1 VYEHVFSLG
10 ETYGYV
16 KIFMVCEISNFYD
29 SRRSKMT
36 TTTVIKSDIEIAQE
50 AKLKRIQEIATEL
63 DILENELEPYGHYK
77 AKISLDLLSRLANK
91 PDGKVILV
99 TAINPT
105 PAGEGKSTVTVG
117 LGQALNKL
125 GKKAIIAMREPSLGP
140 TMGIKGG
147 ATGGG
152 YSQVLPMEDINLH
165 FTGDLHAITAANNAL
180 AALIDNHIHHGNELR
195 IDTRR
200 IVWKRV
206 VDLNDRALRQ
216 VVVGLGGPV
225 QGVPR
230 EDGFDITVASEI
242 MAIFCLA
249 TDLQDLK
256 QRLSK
261 IVVAYNVDK
270 QPVTVGD
277 LGVEGALTLLL
288 KDALKP
294 NLVQTLEH
302 TPALIHGGP
311 FANIAHGCNS
321 VIATKMA
328 QKLGDYVVTE
338 AGFGA
343 DLGAEKFLH
352 IKARSAGIKP
362 EAVVIVATIRALK
375 MHGGIAKQELQ
386 TENVEA
392 LRAGLSNLQKHIET
406 VQAFGLPFVVA
417 INRFITDTEREIET
431 LKAFC
436 EEHGYPVALT
446 EVWGKGGEGGLD
458 LAKKVLEAIESGKN
472 QFTPLY
478 DVNEPILEKIRKIAQ
493 VVYGAKDVEFSS
505 KAQKQIEQFE
515 MFGWDKLPICMAKT
529 QYSLSDDP
537 KKLGRPEDF
546 TITVREF
553 KPSIGAG
560 FLVALT
566 GDVMTMPG
574 LPKKPAALNMD
585 VDNNGNAVGLF

>member
-1 VYEHVFSLG
+1 
-10 ETYGYV
+10 
-16 KIFMVCEISNFYD
+16 
-29 SRRSKMT
+29 MT
-36 TTTVIKSDIEIAQE
+36 TTAKVKSDIEIAQE
-50 AKLKRIQEIATEL
+50 AKLKKIQEIAKEL
-63 DILENELEPYGHYK
+63 DILEEELEPYGHYK
-77 AKISLDLLSRLANK
+77 AKISLNLLNRLADK
-91 PDGKVILV
+91 PNGKVILV

-117 LGQALNKL
+117 LGQALNKI
-125 GKKAIIAMREPSLGP
+125 GKKAIVAMREPSLGP

-249 TDLQDLK
+249 TDLEDLK
-256 QRLSK
+256 QRLAK

-270 QPVTVGD
+270 EPVTVGD
-277 LGVEGALTLLL
+277 LGVEGALALLL

-302 TPALIHGGP
+302 TPAFIHGGP

-321 VIATKMA
+321 VLATKMA

-352 IKARSAGIKP
+352 IKARYAGFRP
-362 EAVVIVATIRALK
+362 DAVVIVATIRALK
-375 MHGGIAKQELQ
+375 MHGGVPKSELQ
-386 TENVEA
+386 QENVEA
-392 LRAGLSNLQKHIET
+392 LRKGLNNLQKHIET
-406 VQAFGLPFVVA
+406 IEAFGLPFVVA
-417 INRFITDTEREIET
+417 INRFVSDTDEEIKT
-431 LKAFC
+431 LQAFC
-436 EEHGYPVALT
+436 EENNYPVALT
-446 EVWGKGGEGGLD
+446 EVWEKGGEGGID
-458 LAKKVLEAIESGKN
+458 LAYKVIDAIESGN
-472 QFTPLY
+472 NNYSPLY
-478 DVNEPILEKIRKIAQ
+478 DLEDSIPEKIRKIAQ
-493 VVYGAKDVEFSS
+493 VVYGANGVEFSS
-505 KAQKQIEQFE
+505 KAKKQIEQFE

-537 KKLGRPEDF
+537 TKLGRPEGF

-574 LPKKPAALNMD
+574 LPKKPAALNMN
-585 VDNNGNAVGLF
+585 VDENGNAVGLF

>member
-1 VYEHVFSLG
+1 
-10 ETYGYV
+10 
-16 KIFMVCEISNFYD
+16 
-29 SRRSKMT
+29 MT
-36 TTTVIKSDIEIAQE
+36 TTAKVKSDIEIAQE
-50 AKLKRIQEIATEL
+50 AKLKKIQEIAKEL
-63 DILENELEPYGHYK
+63 DILEEELEPYGHYK
-77 AKISLDLLSRLANK
+77 AKISLNLLNRLADK
-91 PDGKVILV
+91 PNGKVILV

-117 LGQALNKL
+117 LGQALNKI
-125 GKKAIIAMREPSLGP
+125 GKKAIVAMREPSLGP

-249 TDLQDLK
+249 TDLEDLK
-256 QRLSK
+256 QRLAK

-270 QPVTVGD
+270 EPVTVGD
-277 LGVEGALTLLL
+277 LGVEGALALLL

-302 TPALIHGGP
+302 TPAFIHGGP

-321 VIATKMA
+321 VLATKMA

-352 IKARSAGIKP
+352 IKARYAGFRP
-362 EAVVIVATIRALK
+362 DAVVIVATIRALK
-375 MHGGIAKQELQ
+375 MHGGVPKSELQ
-386 TENVEA
+386 QENVEA
-392 LRAGLSNLQKHIET
+392 LRKGLNNLQKHIET
-406 VQAFGLPFVVA
+406 IEAFGLPFVVA
-417 INRFITDTEREIET
+417 INRFVSDTDEEIKT
-431 LKAFC
+431 LQAFC
-436 EEHGYPVALT
+436 EENNYPVALT
-446 EVWGKGGEGGLD
+446 EVWEKGGEGGID
-458 LAKKVLEAIESGKN
+458 LAYKVIDAIESGN
-472 QFTPLY
+472 NNYSPLY
-478 DVNEPILEKIRKIAQ
+478 DLEDSIPEKIRKIAQ
-493 VVYGAKDVEFSS
+493 VVYGANGVEFSS
-505 KAQKQIEQFE
+505 KARKQIEQFE

-537 KKLGRPEDF
+537 TKLGRPEGF

-574 LPKKPAALNMD
+574 LPKKPAALNMN
-585 VDNNGNAVGLF
+585 VDENGNAVGLF

>member
-478 DVNEPILEKIRKIAQ
+478 DVNEPIPEKIRKIAQ